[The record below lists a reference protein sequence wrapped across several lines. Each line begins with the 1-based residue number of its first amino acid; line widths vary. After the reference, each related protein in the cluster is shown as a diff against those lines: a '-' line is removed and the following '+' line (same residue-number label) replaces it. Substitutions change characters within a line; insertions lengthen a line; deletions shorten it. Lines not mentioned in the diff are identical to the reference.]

1 MTYFKYIMSA
11 NSKKTR
17 TIKSNNL
24 QEAENTLLKLLKKD
38 GDFVEIL
45 ALTGQNISKVT
56 KKTGEHHHTNK
67 GYIFNLYNK
76 KDAKKIG
83 ITLF

>member
-45 ALTGQNISKVT
+45 ALTGQN
-56 KKTGEHHHTNK
+56 KTGEHHHTNK

>member
-1 MTYFKYIMSA
+1 MIDFTYIMSA
-11 NSKKTR
+11 SRKIR

-24 QEAENTLLKLLKKD
+24 QEAENTLLMFLKKD
-38 GDFVEIL
+38 SDFVEIL
-45 ALTGQNISKVT
+45 AGENISRVT

-67 GYIFNLYNK
+67 GFVFDLYNK
-76 KDAKKIG
+76 REAKKIG